1 MFAGT
6 ALKHGQVLQAFLDKA
21 CLRLMKIFVEVQS
34 THPYSFS
41 NRVVLPPVLE
51 FCYIQITELKEESEP
66 FETFL
71 IKCMIFLQSVIQC
84 VSYSPNKSG
93 RVVGQSTPTL
103 EDAKG
108 NLARQAEEI
117 VMSLLDK
124 QRLVVL
130 CEILVR
136 RYINAFNSVEL
147 ALGILH
153 KLIDLLS

>member
-1 MFAGT
+1 M
-6 ALKHGQVLQAFLDKA
+6 DKA
-21 CLRLMKIFVEVQS
+21 CLRLMKIFIEVQS

-41 NRVVLPPVLE
+41 NRTVLPLVLE
-51 FCYIQITELKEESEP
+51 FCYIQITEPKEENVHL
-66 FETFL
+66 ETFL

-84 VSYSPNKSG
+84 VAYRPNKSG

-103 EDAKG
+103 EEAKG

-117 VMSLLDK
+117 VMSRLGK

-136 RYINAFNSVEL
+136 RYINSLDFLEL
-147 ALGILH
+147 AVVYDVVRFSMFVEVVDSIEILV
-153 KLIDLLS
+153 S